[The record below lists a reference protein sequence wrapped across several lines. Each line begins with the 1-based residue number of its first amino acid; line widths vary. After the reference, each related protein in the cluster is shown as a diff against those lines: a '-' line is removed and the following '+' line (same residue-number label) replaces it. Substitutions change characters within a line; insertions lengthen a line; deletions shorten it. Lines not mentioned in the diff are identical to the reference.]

1 VNLREQ
7 IGQRI
12 KALREQ
18 RGWSQ
23 RELGER
29 ANMTHSFLSRLERGQ
44 TGIEIETLQNLAHAL
59 GVGLADLFADDVTPS
74 RPADAGPA
82 YDRWEAVVQ
91 SLSATSREL
100 AETLRL
106 QVQEVAAPLARAQEI
121 AQENV
126 RQAFRWAEVQSPH
139 VARHDGGAVAAAED
153 R

>member
-1 VNLREQ
+1 
-7 IGQRI
+7 
-12 KALREQ
+12 
-18 RGWSQ
+18 
-23 RELGER
+23 
-29 ANMTHSFLSRLERGQ
+29 MTHSFLSRLERGQ
-44 TGIEIETLQNLAHAL
+44 TGIEIETLQNLARAL
-59 GVGLADLFADDVTPS
+59 GIELADLVSEATPPS
-74 RPADAGPA
+74 RPTEGAPS

-106 QVQEVAAPLARAQEI
+106 QVQEVSAPLARAQEI

-139 VARHDGGAVAAAED
+139 VARHDGGAVAAEGD